1 MGCFQGISDVYPTGF
16 DDGLNVKDREQRG
29 ARNDSWA
36 PASSNG
42 EGA

>member
-1 MGCFQGISDVYPTGF
+1 MGCFQGIRTGF

-29 ARNDSWA
+29 ARSDSWA
-36 PASSNG
+36 PALSNG